1 MFPAAPATHLQ
12 APGELAEAGIDLRW
26 LRDDDVHWLRALYA
40 STREDEL
47 AAIAWPPAARET
59 FLRQQFEAQH
69 RHYRGAYPDAQW
81 LAIRAHGAPLGRLY
95 LRRSADADLVVD
107 ISLFPGARGRGL
119 GSALLGE
126 VQRTAAIADRRVALH
141 VLQANVRARALYARL
156 GFVAD
161 GDATPYLRMTWHP
174 ARVESSATGL
184 S

>member
-12 APGELAEAGIDLRW
+12 SPAGLADAGINLRW

-47 AAIAWPPAARET
+47 AALAWPPAAREA
-59 FLRQQFEAQH
+59 FLRQQFDAQH
-69 RHYRGAYPDAQW
+69 RHYRSAYPDAQW
-81 LAIRAHGAPLGRLY
+81 LAIQERGAPLGRLY
-95 LRRSADADLVVD
+95 VWRSADADLLVD
-107 ISLFPGARGRGL
+107 ISLFPAARGRGL

-126 VQRTAAIADRRVALH
+126 LQRTAAIADRRMELH
-141 VLQANVRARALYARL
+141 VLRANVRARALYARL

-161 GDATPYLRMTWHP
+161 GDAMPYLRMTWHP
-174 ARVESSATGL
+174 ARVASSAPRL